1 MAKKITE
8 SIDRE
13 LKLLETRSEFG
24 GPKASELCDTLE
36 RVMRDLKVFDQKRH
50 RCEQMDDDV
59 NKRFEAIVLSLEK
72 ITKVL
77 KENGLLVQD
86 RE

>member
-13 LKLLETRSEFG
+13 LKLLETRGEFG
-24 GPKASELCDTLE
+24 GAKASELCDTLE

-50 RCEQMDDDV
+50 H
-59 NKRFEAIVLSLEK
+59 
-72 ITKVL
+72 
-77 KENGLLVQD
+77 
-86 RE
+86 

>member
-13 LKLLETRSEFG
+13 LKTLETRIESG
-24 GPKASELCDTLE
+24 GPKISELCDTLE
-36 RVMRDLKVFDQKRH
+36 RTMRELKVFDQKRH
-50 RCEQMDDDV
+50 QCEQMDDDP
-59 NKRFEAIVLSLEK
+59 NRRFEAIVLSLEK

-77 KENGLLVQD
+77 KDNGLLQN

>member
-1 MAKKITE
+1 MTKKITE

-13 LKLLETRSEFG
+13 LKTLETRSEFG
-24 GPKASELCDTLE
+24 GAKISELCDTLE

-50 RCEQMDDDV
+50 HCEQMDDDL
-59 NKRFEAIVLSLEK
+59 NRRFEAIVLSLEK

-77 KENGLLVQD
+77 KDNGLLQN